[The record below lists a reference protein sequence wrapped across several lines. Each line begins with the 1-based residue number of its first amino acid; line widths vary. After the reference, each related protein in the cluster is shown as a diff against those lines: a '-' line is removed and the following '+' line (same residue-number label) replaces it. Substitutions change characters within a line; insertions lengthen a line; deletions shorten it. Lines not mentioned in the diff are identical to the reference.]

1 MKDFFICHAS
11 EDKKDYIFP
20 IKNGLEK
27 IGIST
32 WIDNGEIDLGDN
44 ILLKIQEGINNSKY
58 ALIVISQIWLE
69 KNWPLYELSS
79 LLCREIRKGQTF
91 VIPLII
97 GEKDLILD
105 KLPSLEAKYCI
116 YFTSVER
123 TIIELSEFINRK
135 KQNVTT
141 NISKNITIRDCDD
154 LFQYIENISK
164 TINHIDNSSFNDNSD
179 VFRHILR
186 IDNMLIK
193 ENNIFEYINEIIQK
207 STSKYP
213 LSVIGYPGTG
223 KTKFLILLYLYF
235 KLLFKEKRNNKIPI
249 YVNLNNYDQYE
260 FEKSHEYFKK
270 DFEPINDFISRNQN
284 SYIFIIDGF
293 NDYFKRTTDNDIK
306 LIEFLDNFS
315 HVRIVGSN
323 ISDGKYLKI
332 NKNRNI
338 PNSEFEIQITS
349 VDKSNVKFNDFIKA
363 YVKTKCNS
371 QIANEIKENLFNVIK
386 DIGITSFDLF
396 TVNLLYK
403 KVTNRNYG
411 YCKNLIELI
420 EEYIINQNVAMKR
433 SVSIEQLSEIAFKV
447 FMEGKQT
454 GFDTK
459 YLSPIFQ
466 NNFVVRDFLLAN
478 YAINNLLN
486 KQRRDVYNKVFPYE
500 VNRFCKLLMNAN
512 QTTEK
517 DIYNTIEELLK
528 ENDIQINTKTHFC
541 YLLGRIENERLALK
555 AIRILKKIKD
565 EYENISDFD
574 KEKLLLLRT
583 IYISLIFLG
592 KFDNNYITYSNE
604 YLKRLLESG
613 IWNNLNRGFH
623 LEYYGDI
630 LINPNEP
637 DLLQH
642 EDDLRS
648 CENTFDRLYYKI
660 SEYLNN
666 PANSYPLF
674 ELEVFTICSL
684 IQQRTVFQ
692 KTVLDQ
698 DIYDKYGLIINR
710 ILDNQTIHISELLL
724 KYLEMLK
731 VNISNSIPSIV
742 QFAYDLFHIKTNLR
756 AGWIESSAKR
766 TESSVNIKRTESVA
780 DHTMGT
786 IILAKLFLPELISNE
801 SKYKKNK
808 VIDIL
813 LFHDLAEAYTTD
825 IPQYRKGSPYSELEK
840 KAINY
845 ISMISSYDK
854 IGNLI
859 DIQENW
865 SAFEGYAESDIN
877 YKIAKDIDKLENLLQ
892 LYIYQDHM
900 ESSIF
905 ERFNG
910 DLIKNINT
918 PIGQDI
924 LQIIRTFKG
933 KDIKHIRDFEPEKYN

>member
-11 EDKKDYIFP
+11 EDKKNYVYP
-20 IKNGLEK
+20 IRDGLEK
-27 IGIST
+27 LGVST
-32 WIDNGEIDLGDN
+32 WVDKGEIDLGDN
-44 ILLKIQEGINNSKY
+44 ILLKVQEGIKNCRY
-58 ALIVISQIWLE
+58 ALIVISKIWFD
-69 KNWPLYELSS
+69 KNWPLKELSS
-79 LLCREIRKGQTF
+79 LLSREIRTGKTF

-105 KLPSLEAKYCI
+105 ELPLLEAKYFI

-123 TIIELSEFINRK
+123 TIIELSDFLKRKEERGPEKNLNNRII
-135 KQNVTT
+135 QNY
-141 NISKNITIRDCDD
+141 DD

-164 TINHIDNSSFNDNSD
+164 TINHIDNSSFIDNSD

-186 IDNMLIK
+186 IDNLFIK
-193 ENNIFEYINEIIQK
+193 EINIFDYIYRLIEK
-207 STSKYP
+207 SASKYP
-213 LSVIGYPGTG
+213 LSVLGYPGTG

-235 KLLFKEKRNNKIPI
+235 KSLFINKKSIKIPI
-249 YVNLNNYDQYE
+249 YINLNKYDIYE
-260 FEKSHEYFKK
+260 FEKSHEDFKN
-270 DFEPINDFISRNQN
+270 DFEPISDYISRNQN
-284 SYIFIIDGF
+284 NFIFIIDGF

-349 VDKSNVKFNDFIKA
+349 IDKSNIKFNDFIKA
-363 YVKTKCNS
+363 YVKTKCIG
-371 QIANEIKENLFNVIK
+371 QTFNEIQVNLFNVIK
-386 DIGITSFDLF
+386 DIGITNFDLF

-403 KVTNRNYG
+403 KVTNRSYSH
-411 YCKNLIELI
+411 CKNLIELI
-420 EEYIINQNVAMKR
+420 EEYIINQNEVAR
-433 SVSIEQLSEIAFKV
+433 RTVSIEQLSEIAFKV
-447 FMEGKQT
+447 FMEGKQAE
-454 GFDTK
+454 FDTK
-459 YLSPIFQ
+459 YLNPIFQ

-478 YAINNLLN
+478 YVINNLLN
-486 KQRRDVYNKVFPYE
+486 KKRKDIYNKVFPYE
-500 VNRFCKLLMNAN
+500 VNRFCKLLMNVN
-512 QTTEK
+512 QTNEK
-517 DIYNTIEELLK
+517 DIYNTIIELLS
-528 ENDIQINTKTHFC
+528 ENADIHINTKTHFC
-541 YLLGRIENERLALK
+541 YLLGRIENKRLALE
-555 AIRILKKIKD
+555 AIKTLIKIKK
-565 EYENISDFD
+565 EYENITDFD

-648 CENTFDRLYYKI
+648 CENTFNRLYYKI

-666 PANSYPLF
+666 SSASYPLF
-674 ELEVFTICSL
+674 EIEVFTICSL
-684 IQQRTVFQ
+684 IQQRAVFQ
-692 KTVLDQ
+692 KTVLDK
-698 DIYDKYGLIINR
+698 DIYDKYVLIIDR
-710 ILDNQTIHISELLL
+710 ILDNQSIHISEMLL

-756 AGWIESSAKR
+756 AGWVKAGTAIER
-766 TESSVNIKRTESVA
+766 PESIA

-786 IILAKLFLPELISNE
+786 IILAKLFLPEFVSNE
-801 SKYKKNK
+801 PDYNKNK
-808 VIDIL
+808 IVDIL

-825 IPQYRKGSPYSELEK
+825 IPKYKKSNTHRELEE

-854 IGNLI
+854 IDNLI

-865 SAFEGYAESDIN
+865 TAFEGYAEGDIN

-892 LYIYQDHM
+892 LYIYRSQID
-900 ESSIF
+900 SGVF
-905 ERFNG
+905 EEFNN
-910 DLIKNINT
+910 DLIRNINT

-924 LQIIRTFKG
+924 LQIIKTFKEE
-933 KDIKHIRDFEPEKYN
+933 DILHIKNFEPEKCN